1 MVDSPCIDI
10 CEFETTS
17 GLCKWYERI
26 GFEIF
31 NWINFDESEKKRNII
46 KFKSRN
52 IPINIE
58 SADCK

>member
-1 MVDSPCIDI
+1 MVESPCIDI

-17 GLCKWYERI
+17 GLCKGCKRT

-31 NWINFDESEKKRNII
+31 NWINFDESKKKEILF
-46 KFKSRN
+46 KLKSRN
-52 IPINIE
+52 IPINTE

>member
-1 MVDSPCIDI
+1 MVKSPCIGI

-17 GLCKWYERI
+17 GLCKGCKRI

-31 NWINFDESEKKRNII
+31 NWINFDESEKKEILL
-46 KFKSRN
+46 KLKSRN

>member
-1 MVDSPCIDI
+1 MIKSPCIDI

-17 GLCKWYERI
+17 DLCKRYKRI

-31 NWINFDESEKKRNII
+31 NWINFDESEKKEILL
-46 KFKSRN
+46 KLKSRN

-58 SADCK
+58 SADYK